1 MIYFSTDEAAR
12 RLGIGT
18 ASLHRYVAL
27 RKVPAPK
34 ATRLG
39 KRDMRA
45 WTEKDVERVRE
56 TLPKIANGRKT
67 RYQKLQKKKNKAQ
80 ARVPVTHK
88 TKKKK

>member
-18 ASLHRYVAL
+18 ASLHRYVAQK
-27 RKVPAPK
+27 KVPAPK

-45 WTEKDVERVRE
+45 WTKKDVEKLR
-56 TLPKIANGRKT
+56 TLLPKIANGRKT
-67 RYQKLQKKKNKAQ
+67 RYSKKHSAISTQQSVK
-80 ARVPVTHK
+80 R
-88 TKKKK
+88 TKRKPKK